1 MGKYHSNKHNH
12 IYAGQNK
19 VHAIKLQKVKFTNTI
34 SKDLHITH
42 YSNIVIYKSML
53 ISVGKNLHLHW
64 NCCSDSGRIR
74 SIILLL
80 LLQSMLVHW
89 AISYHVIARITQCDT
104 ILDR

>member
-64 NCCSDSGRIR
+64 NCCSDSVSTLGDIIPCNSKNNSMRYNIR
-74 SIILLL
+74 
-80 LLQSMLVHW
+80 Q
-89 AISYHVIARITQCDT
+89 ITPIGFSKT
-104 ILDR
+104 VGTNL